1 MTSLPFDPDD
11 EALRCLVEALTES
24 GQAVSI
30 FDAEDHLRYA
40 NKTYQGMF
48 LGDYD
53 GPLTFDGIIRHAHR
67 NGLGVRIDDGDVE
80 AFLARTRARRRSV
93 PRKSFETDLLD
104 GRWFWIDHTV
114 LPNGWVLS
122 VGADITALKKNE
134 KSLRQAHE
142 AALKASRTDQLTGLP
157 NRRHILGLLDEA
169 LAAHE
174 GTESV
179 LCVAVIDIDRF
190 KAINDAHG
198 HEAGDT
204 VLEHFA
210 RTCRER
216 VRAQDHLGRTGG
228 EEFLLLLP
236 DVGLEGAVRIIDRI
250 RDGFPPAVL
259 GHGGLEL
266 PCTFSAGVTEALPD
280 DDRSSIL
287 RRADRALYA
296 AKEEGR
302 NRTRIGSE
310 GER

>member
-1 MTSLPFDPDD
+1 MTLPFDPND
-11 EALRCLVEALTES
+11 ETLRCLVEALTDS

-30 FDAEDHLRYA
+30 FDAEDNLRYA

-48 LGDYD
+48 LGNYD
-53 GPLTFDGIIRHAHR
+53 GPLTFTGILRHAHK
-67 NGLGVRIDDGDVE
+67 NGLGVRIDNNDVE
-80 AFLARTRARRRSV
+80 AFIARTLPRRRSL
-93 PRKSFETDLLD
+93 PRKSFETDLMD

-122 VGADITALKKNE
+122 VGADITTLKNNE

-142 AALKASRTDQLTGLP
+142 AALEASRTDQLTRLP
-157 NRRHILGLLDEA
+157 NRRHILGLLDQA
-169 LAAHE
+169 LTAQE
-174 GTESV
+174 GRGSG
-179 LCVAVIDIDRF
+179 LCVAVIDIDHF

-198 HEAGDT
+198 HEAGDS

-210 RTCRER
+210 RSCRER
-216 VRAQDHLGRTGG
+216 VRTQDYLGRTGG

-236 DVGLEGAVRIIDRI
+236 EVRLDNAVSIIDCI

-259 GHGGLEL
+259 EHSGLEL
-266 PCTFSAGVTEALPD
+266 PCTFSAGVAEALPD

-302 NRTRIGSE
+302 NCTRIGLE
-310 GER
+310 GEH